1 MFDLWMSDPRPGKK
15 MTTIETQLSE
25 MASDISEQRKSPKLA
40 VAKFFLSVIFLLKI
54 LPKFKNRP
62 SNASKI
68 QTHVRDEEIDWSDTV
83 IYTALF
89 GDYDN
94 FIPPSK
100 NSLKNIKRFI
110 VFTDQDLKFN
120 TGDKL
125 QIIKLDIK
133 DINGKHANRCIKMNP
148 HVFLGPHK
156 FSLYID
162 ANIWLHSPPSA
173 LFHDIPEDAS
183 AIFFA
188 HPDRGDVLS
197 EILYCL
203 YCSRISL
210 FEFYSLKDFINTN
223 DVASHPLFEANIILR
238 RNSTAAQRQGSLWWE
253 LYQKYPYRDQFL
265 LFQSLTMSG
274 LKFQTRNT
282 QNGNSRINRFAVK
295 SGHKR

>member
-1 MFDLWMSDPRPGKK
+1 
-15 MTTIETQLSE
+15 MTGIKEMIPIETQLSE
-25 MASDISEQRKSPKLA
+25 MVSDISEKRKLSLSA
-40 VAKFFLSVIFLLKI
+40 VVKFFLSII
-54 LPKFKNRP
+54 LFVKFVPKFKNRP
-62 SNASKI
+62 SKARKTPNQVKG
-68 QTHVRDEEIDWSDTV
+68 EEIDWSDTI

-94 FIPPSK
+94 FVPPSK

-110 VFTDQDLKFN
+110 IFTDQDLKFHSD
-120 TGDKL
+120 DKL
-125 QIIKLDIK
+125 QIVKLDIN

-162 ANIWLHSPPSA
+162 ANVWLHSPPSA
-173 LFHDIPEDAS
+173 FFHDIPEDAS

-188 HPDRGDVLS
+188 HPDRSDVLS

-203 YCSRISL
+203 YCRRISFL
-210 FEFYSLKDFINTN
+210 EFYSLKNFINAN

-238 RNSTAAQRQGSLWWE
+238 RNSTAAQRQGSLWWQ

-265 LFQSLTMSG
+265 LFQSITMSG
-274 LKFQTRNT
+274 LGFTTRDT